1 MYSADSEPVH
11 DAASTRD
18 GHVPHPLHPD
28 IPPVAATESGG
39 PGTSPGELERP
50 HTWKYEAVEGFF
62 IQTGPEPKHVEFE
75 DLVSCALHSS
85 KRCWW
90 R

>member
-1 MYSADSEPVH
+1 MSASATKH

-39 PGTSPGELERP
+39 PPTSPGTLERP
-50 HTWKYEAVEGFF
+50 HRYRFEVVPGFF
-62 IQTGPEPKHVEFE
+62 MQTGPEPKHVEFE
-75 DLVSCALHSS
+75 ELVRPHCRRGVDADCRFL
-85 KRCWW
+85 
-90 R
+90 